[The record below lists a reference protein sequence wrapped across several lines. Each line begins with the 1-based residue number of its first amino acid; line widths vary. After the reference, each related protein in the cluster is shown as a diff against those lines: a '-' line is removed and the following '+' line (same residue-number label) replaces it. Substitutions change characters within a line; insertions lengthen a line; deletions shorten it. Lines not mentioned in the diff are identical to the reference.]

1 MSERAERVERRYRLD
16 PQDRTGWMFGLGGP
30 QLSAL
35 GLGVVL
41 GVLSLQAGVGLQFA
55 MAPMVG
61 CAMLAL
67 VRIGGRSLLEWVPSV
82 WRWARSGGGKAQ
94 VWLAPLTRGNSPL
107 VTTPALPPPLD
118 GQVILVAG
126 EDNAAPVAVVHD
138 QRADTFAATLKVGG
152 RQFALVER
160 GEQDNLLAMWGDALA
175 PFCQERGPV
184 VEVRWSEWAA
194 PAGMEEQHAYL
205 AEHMIDDPQDPA
217 VVSYRQLLR
226 TSAPVATRHEVLVTV
241 VVSAARVKARS
252 AGADRAAVAIEALV
266 NEMELLRMRLE
277 RAGLVASAPLTPQE
291 LARALR
297 VRLDPTVIPT
307 LDRRGRSLGDR
318 AGLIE
323 PADAGPLAARSTWK
337 HWQVDAS
344 FHRSFYFR
352 EWPRSE
358 VGATWMSDLL
368 LYGKS
373 VRTVA
378 MSYQPVPPR
387 TSQRTITRQAAKL
400 ESDAEHRRKTGFRV
414 GAQHRRAALAVEER
428 EEELVAGFSEFEF
441 AGLVTVAAATEE
453 ALEKACA
460 DIVQVSAGC
469 QLELRPLD
477 GRQAEGVGACLP
489 LARGVAVK
497 ASLH

>member
-1 MSERAERVERRYRLD
+1 MSERRYRLD
-16 PQDRTGWMFGLGGP
+16 PQDRTGWMYGLAGP
-30 QLSAL
+30 QLITV
-35 GLGVVL
+35 GLGIVVSVL
-41 GVLSLQAGVGLQFA
+41 LMQGGAPVQAAVPVMGVCVL
-55 MAPMVG
+55 
-61 CAMLAL
+61 LAL
-67 VRIGGRSLLEWVPSV
+67 VRIGGRSVLEWVPSV
-82 WRWARSGGGKAQ
+82 WRWARSGGGKGQ
-94 VWLAPLTRGNSPL
+94 LWLAPLTRANLGE
-107 VTTPALPPPLD
+107 VATPPLPPPLD

-126 EDNAAPVAVVHD
+126 EDSAAPIAVVHD
-138 QRADTFAATLKVGG
+138 EKADTYAATLRVTG

-160 GEQDNLLAMWGDALA
+160 GEQENLLAMWGDALA

-241 VVSAARVKARS
+241 VVSGGRVKART
-252 AGADRAAVAIEALV
+252 AGADRRAVAIETVV
-266 NEMELLRMRLE
+266 NEVRLLRMRLE
-277 RAGLVASAPLTPQE
+277 RAGLAASAPLTPHE

-297 VRLDPTVIPT
+297 VRLDPSVIPT

-318 AGLIE
+318 AGLVE
-323 PADAGPLAARSTWK
+323 PADGGPLAAKATWK
-337 HWQVDAS
+337 HWQVDGS
-344 FHRSFYFR
+344 YHRAFYFR

-368 LYGKS
+368 LYGDG
-373 VRTVA
+373 VRTIAV
-378 MSYQPVPPR
+378 SYQPVPPR
-387 TSQRTITRQAAKL
+387 VSQRTITRQAAKL

-414 GAQHRRAALAVEER
+414 GAHHRRAAAAVEER
-428 EEELVAGFSEFEF
+428 EEELVAGFAEFEF
-441 AGLVTVAAATEE
+441 AGLVTVAAATE
-453 ALEKACA
+453 AGLEKACA

-469 QLELRPLD
+469 KIELRPLD

-489 LARGVAVK
+489 LARGVAPK
-497 ASLH
+497 GLLN

>member
-1 MSERAERVERRYRLD
+1 MSPRTYRLD
-16 PQDRTGWMFGLGGP
+16 PQDRTGWMFGLAGP
-30 QLSAL
+30 QIVTL
-35 GLGVVL
+35 GLGIVV
-41 GVLSLQAGVGLQFA
+41 GVLLMQAGVALSA
-55 MAPMVG
+55 SAVPMVACLVLG
-61 CAMLAL
+61 L

-82 WRWARSGGGKAQ
+82 WRWVRTGGGNAQ
-94 VWLAPLTRGNSPL
+94 VWLAPLTRTAAPL
-107 VTTPALPPPLD
+107 ATTPPLPPPLD
-118 GQVILVAG
+118 AQVILVAG
-126 EDNAAPVAVVHD
+126 EDRGAPVAVVHD
-138 QRADTFAATLKVGG
+138 QRADTYAASLKVAG

-160 GEQDNLLAMWGDALA
+160 GEQENLLAMWGDALA

-184 VEVRWSEWAA
+184 IEVRWSEWAA

-241 VVSAARVKARS
+241 VVSAGRIRAKVAA
-252 AGADRAAVAIEALV
+252 AGDRHAVAIDALV
-266 NEMELLRMRLE
+266 NEVGLLRVRLE
-277 RAGLVASAPLTPQE
+277 RAGLAVSAPLTPHE

-318 AGLIE
+318 AGLVE
-323 PADAGPLAARSTWK
+323 PGDGGPLAAKATWS
-337 HWQVDAS
+337 HWQVDGS
-344 FHRSFYFR
+344 FHRCFYFR

-368 LYGKS
+368 LYGKA

-378 MSYQPVPPR
+378 VSYQPVPPR
-387 TSQRTITRQAAKL
+387 VSQRTITRQAAKL

-441 AGLVTVAAATEE
+441 AGLVSVAAASEE

-460 DIVQVSAGC
+460 DLVQVAAGC
-469 QLELRPLD
+469 QIELRPLD

-489 LARGVAVK
+489 LARGVAPK
-497 ASLH
+497 GLLH